1 MTLYD
6 EVYFEITLSG
16 KKIEI
21 KKFLSFLK
29 DGGLDDFFEVEEDYV
44 DYDDDFDTVG
54 DEEATVITFSN
65 DDLGIEIDELD
76 TDEFLE
82 VLCRAARNLDARG
95 ELYDA
100 DDDEYRFVSTEGNS
114 YYLNA
119 KSINAFNDDLDTQA
133 REEDEDGEE
142 DED

>member
-6 EVYFEITLSG
+6 EVYFEITLLG